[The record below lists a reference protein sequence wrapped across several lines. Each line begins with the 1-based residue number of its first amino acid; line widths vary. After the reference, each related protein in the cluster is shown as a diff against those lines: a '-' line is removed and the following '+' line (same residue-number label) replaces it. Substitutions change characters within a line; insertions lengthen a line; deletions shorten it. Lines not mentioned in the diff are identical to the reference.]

1 MAEDKIFQITLKALS
16 PISITKREFGI
27 LYETYHFI
35 PAWTMWNCFVKLY
48 AIKDKNFDYKST
60 KECFKNLR
68 LSNFYILEKRD
79 NIVYELSDEK
89 KRKFISSD
97 LKNAIDTLTNTS
109 LEGALYEREYI
120 VPNTEFVGWGKTNDE
135 SIISFI
141 NELKKNKVF
150 FFVGADKNTG
160 FGKICITNIETN
172 ETSFLDG
179 GNAKEIIKSIKTPK
193 NTNYLL
199 PVEFEEKDIF
209 PFVVR
214 EWDNEKGS
222 GMKIEFVIPEALPCQ
237 R

>member
-1 MAEDKIFQITLKALS
+1 MAEDKIFQIKLKALS

-35 PAWTMWNCFVKLY
+35 PAWTMWNCLVKLY
-48 AIKDKNFDYKST
+48 AIKDKNLDYKSA

-68 LSNFYILEKRD
+68 LSNFYISEERD
-79 NIVYELSDEK
+79 IVYELSDEK

-120 VPNTEFVGWGKTNDE
+120 VPNTEFVGWGKTKDE

-141 NELKKNKVF
+141 NELKENKVF
-150 FFVGADKNTG
+150 FFIGADKNTG

-222 GMKIEFVIPEALPCQ
+222 GMKISFY
-237 R
+237 